1 MKVCFVSFEYPP
13 MIEGGVGTYAVNLV
27 EGLRQSEIDVH
38 VITRGERTFTENKTY
53 RLLTPQRLYWRR
65 LYFLERA
72 KSLFHALSKVNKF
85 DLVHLNGTY
94 PNITSFGTPTVS
106 TLHAY
111 SNLKQLKTGI
121 QPSSFKTVN
130 GITYLLLKTPVGGL
144 FDFTTARMSKKLICP
159 STSLARDIMTSSF
172 VDANKIQVV
181 PNGINLKELDMT
193 RRFDTSV
200 LEKYGV
206 QEGSFLLYIGRLS
219 YFKGIEYLIEAFKDV
234 RNEYAQLKLLI
245 VGRGDFE
252 NHLRRVARDSRDV
265 IFAGHVDSMQLKKLF
280 YEASLAVVLP
290 STVDEVFPMV
300 ILEAMACSK
309 PVIATNVGGVP
320 LLIEHGKNGF
330 LSRPKNS
337 KELARFIRALCEDPS
352 LGRKMGLRGRKKVEE
367 EFTVD
372 RMTSETLKVY
382 ETLLA

>member
-1 MKVCFVSFEYPP
+1 

-27 EGLRQSEIDVH
+27 QGLRQREVDVH
-38 VITRGERTFTENKTY
+38 VITRGKRTFTENKTY
-53 RLLTPQRLYWRR
+53 RLLTPDRLFWRR
-65 LYFLERA
+65 LYFIERA
-72 KSLFHALSKVNKF
+72 KSLFHALSKVHMF

-94 PNITSFGTPTVS
+94 PNITSFGIPAVS

-111 SNLKQLKTGI
+111 SNLKQLKAGTQLG
-121 QPSSFKTVN
+121 SFKTVN
-130 GITYLLLKTPVGGL
+130 GITYLFLKTPVGSL
-144 FDFTTARMSKKLICP
+144 FDWTTARMSKKLICP
-159 STSLARDIMTSSF
+159 STSLARDMMTSCF
-172 VDANKIQVV
+172 VDADKMQVV
-181 PNGINLKELDMT
+181 PNGIDLKELDMT
-193 RRFDTSV
+193 RRFDASV

-219 YFKGIEYLIEAFKDV
+219 YGKGIDYLIEAFEDV
-234 RNEYAQLKLLI
+234 RTEYPHLKLLI

-252 NHLRRVARDSRDV
+252 NHLRRIARDSRDV
-265 IFAGHVDSMQLKKLF
+265 IFAGHVDSMELKKLF

-290 STVDEVFPMV
+290 SIVDEVFPMV

-309 PVIATNVGGVP
+309 PVIATDVGGVS

-337 KELARFIRALCEDPS
+337 KDLARFIKVLCEDPN
-352 LGRKMGLRGRKKVEE
+352 LRRKMGLRGRKRVEE

-372 RMTSETLKVY
+372 QMVSETVKVY
-382 ETLLA
+382 ETLLS